1 VTSPG
6 IEQSTASVTPLG
18 HGATAAPE
26 PSPFAPAPAVPP
38 PTVPAAP
45 APAPAEPGP
54 TTAATAGLSTALRPG
69 IRLVHPH
76 VSYFTWLADKQSGAD
91 VPPDV
96 RLERYRE
103 RAPRL
108 FRICVALDLI
118 IVLVVTLILVAAA
131 AAVLY
136 RIILLP
142 V

>member
-1 VTSPG
+1 MRSG
-6 IEQSTASVTPLG
+6 M
-18 HGATAAPE
+18 
-26 PSPFAPAPAVPP
+26 
-38 PTVPAAP
+38 
-45 APAPAEPGP
+45 
-54 TTAATAGLSTALRPG
+54 
-69 IRLVHPH
+69 RLVHPH
-76 VSYFTWLADKQSGAD
+76 VSYFTWLADKQSAAD

-103 RAPRL
+103 QEPRL

-118 IVLVVTLILVAAA
+118 IVLVLTLILVAAV